1 MSIIKEN
8 IVANGYGSLSP
19 SYFCVHSTANP
30 GATAANHASLWSRE
44 PTYAVHLVSDWTRA
58 LHTVPYNRL
67 CYQVGNGNRY
77 VEGLEICE
85 GTTREQFDA
94 GIKIAAQVVRERL
107 AAHGWGVD
115 RLITHDEARRRWG
128 GTDHTDPL
136 PYFKRWGYSWDE
148 FVRLVEDGGGSAENG
163 EDEVTDAD
171 IKNIAHEVWR
181 YMNESV
187 NGNADAYKLL
197 TDVHREVSDIH
208 QDLSRTDNAGHD
220 NPNGHDLY
228 GRVQI
233 LEHNISLIMH
243 ELGIED
249 AYRSYVPKSGQPVP
263 KYDEEI
269 KAIIR

>member
-1 MSIIKEN
+1 MSVITEN

-44 PTYAVHLVSDWTRA
+44 PTYAVHLVSDWTQA

-94 GIKIAAQVVRERL
+94 GIQIAAQVVRERL

-136 PYFKRWGYSWDE
+136 PYFAKWGYSWE
-148 FVRLVEDGGGSAENG
+148 QFVNLVENG

-171 IKNIAHEVWR
+171 VQKIAQACASYVYGDSDKAADLNMYNAVHWGYSRIKEVQTECAALTEALKALASNAGADPDAIAK
-181 YMNESV
+181 
-187 NGNADAYKLL
+187 A
-197 TDVHREVSDIH
+197 VSDAVAKKLESI
-208 QDLSRTDNAGHD
+208 DLSVT
-220 NPNGHDLY
+220 
-228 GRVQI
+228 V
-233 LEHNISLIMH
+233 E
-243 ELGIED
+243 
-249 AYRSYVPKSGQPVP
+249 
-263 KYDEEI
+263 
-269 KAIIR
+269 

>member
-1 MSIIKEN
+1 MSVITERV
-8 IVANGYGSLSP
+8 VANGYGSLSP

-44 PTYAVHLVSDWTRA
+44 PTYAVHLVSDWTQA
-58 LHTVPYNRL
+58 LHTVPYDRL

-94 GIKIAAQVVRERL
+94 GIQIAAQVVRERL

-136 PYFKRWGYSWDE
+136 PYFSKWGYTWEE
-148 FVRLVEDGGGSAENG
+148 FVNLVENG

-171 IKNIAHEVWR
+171 IQRIAQAVWAYKN
-181 YMNESV
+181 NSV
-187 NGNADAYKLL
+187 NGNTDAYQLMTDVHNNSAAPQEVARNVWAYKNEDVNGGNDAYQLL
-197 TDVHREVSDIH
+197 TDVHEATEKD
-208 QDLSRTDNAGHD
+208 
-220 NPNGHDLY
+220 
-228 GRVQI
+228 
-233 LEHNISLIMH
+233 
-243 ELGIED
+243 
-249 AYRSYVPKSGQPVP
+249 
-263 KYDEEI
+263 
-269 KAIIR
+269 KA